1 MKFVDCPYCK
11 KLVNASRYPLHCR
24 GKKHQKLELESEML
38 IEDQNLCKDDTDP
51 ETTSSS
57 ESSQSQSLSEKSI

>member
-1 MKFVDCPYCK
+1 MKFIDCPYCK
-11 KLVNASRYPLHCR
+11 KLVNASRYPLHCK
-24 GKKHQKLELESEML
+24 GKKHQKLESEML